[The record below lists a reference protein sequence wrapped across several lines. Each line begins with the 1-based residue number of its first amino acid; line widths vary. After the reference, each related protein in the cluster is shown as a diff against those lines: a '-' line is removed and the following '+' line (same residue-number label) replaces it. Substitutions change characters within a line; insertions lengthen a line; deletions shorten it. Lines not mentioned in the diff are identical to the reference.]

1 MTDENLQSPRP
12 NDSAENPSL
21 NRAARAGKLTEDE
34 RLLATPKPE
43 QTLFVLPGY
52 LRRVTREQ
60 EGVLRLAA
68 HRQGV
73 TISEYIRQ
81 AATEAVRRVAA

>member
-1 MTDENLQSPRP
+1 MLY
-12 NDSAENPSL
+12 SAKRFGDWPM
-21 NRAARAGKLTEDE
+21 RKRE
-34 RLLATPKPE
+34 RLEGLIH
-43 QTLFVLPGY
+43 V
-52 LRRVTREQ
+52 RMTREQ